1 MWKTPFFAGILLV
14 ALFFGLT
21 VPTGAAPATSAY
33 LLGTGDKLQIKLYEW
48 RSADGQV
55 QEWSAL
61 NGEFTVGPEGN
72 LSLPLIGDVPAAG
85 RTTDQLG
92 KAISGALQTAVGLKK
107 PPEASVQIVA
117 YRPFYIVGNVEHP
130 GAYPFQPGM
139 TVLQAVSIAGG
150 LFRRSADADDVRTL
164 RFEYD
169 SLQARR
175 ARLKAESDDA
185 GKIDFP
191 PDMLVRSG
199 DPEIAQLM
207 QSEQVVF
214 TARQQALRAQVDG
227 LGQERVLLDKEI
239 GSLQAKIANADQ
251 ELTMLKRELANAASL
266 VGRGLEI
273 APREFN
279 LRQTELE
286 MEGRRLDLDGA
297 TLRARQDVVRT
308 ETKIADLRDKTR
320 TQTLADQQQT
330 DAELAK
336 ITGSLEYDALGEP
349 AVGAEKRPPTYSIV
363 RREGDDVH
371 EIEASETTPVMP
383 GDTIKVRRTIG
394 GHAAGG
400 AVELPGKPDSIVRV
414 GVLSAL
420 STVDR
425 VVTTP

>member
-1 MWKTPFFAGILLV
+1 MWKTPFVAGILLV
-14 ALFFGLT
+14 ALCFDLT
-21 VPTGAAPATSAY
+21 VPTAAAAAMSAY
-33 LLGTGDKLQIKLYEW
+33 LLGAGDNLQIKLYEW

-72 LSLPLIGDVPAAG
+72 LSLPLIGDVPAVG
-85 RTTDQLG
+85 RTTDQVG
-92 KAISGALQTAVGLKK
+92 KAISGALQTAVGLTK
-107 PPEASVQIVA
+107 PPETSVQIVT

-130 GAYPFQPGM
+130 GAYAFQPGM

-150 LFRRSADADDVRTL
+150 LFRRSADADDTL
-164 RFEYD
+164 RLEYD
-169 SLQARR
+169 RLVARR
-175 ARLKAESDDA
+175 GRLKAELDDA

-191 PDMLVRSG
+191 PDMLHRSG

-214 TARQQALRAQVDG
+214 TARREALRAQTDG

-239 GSLQAKIANADQ
+239 ESLQAKIANADQ
-251 ELTMLKRELANAASL
+251 ELTMLKKELANASSL

-273 APREFN
+273 APREFA
-279 LRQTELE
+279 LRQTEIE

-330 DAELAK
+330 EAELAK
-336 ITGSLEYDALGEP
+336 ATALLAYDGLAEP
-349 AVGAEKRPPTYSIV
+349 AVGAEKKPPAYSIV

-383 GDTIKVRRTIG
+383 GDTIKVRRTNG
-394 GHAAGG
+394 GHAAG
-400 AVELPGKPDSIVRV
+400 AVELPGKTDSVVRV
-414 GVLSAL
+414 GGS
-420 STVDR
+420 
-425 VVTTP
+425 